1 MTRPIVIDA
10 DPGQDDAVAILM
22 ALAAPELE
30 VLAITTVAGN
40 VPQPLV
46 TNNAL
51 ALVELAGTETP
62 VYQGCV
68 RPMLREQ
75 YTAEYVHG
83 PTGID
88 GADLPAPSS
97 TAVAAH
103 AVDYL
108 IQVCLER
115 EDVTLVPVGPL
126 TNIAMA
132 IIKEPTIVPR
142 IRHILWMGGGF
153 FEGGNTTPAAEFN
166 AYVDPHAAQVVMSS
180 GAPLTIFPL
189 DVTHQALIMPEHLER
204 FRALGTRAGDSVA
217 GMLEFYERFDL
228 DKYGLPGGPLHD
240 PCTIAYLLD
249 PGLFTGKEVHVEVET
264 GSEKTIGMTVMD
276 WWGVT
281 AEPPNATVMHSVDGE
296 RFMDRVIAEISRY
309 PLG

>member
-1 MTRPIVIDA
+1 MTRAIVIDA

-22 ALAAPELE
+22 ALASPEID
-30 VLAITTVAGN
+30 VLAVTTVAGN

-68 RPMLREQ
+68 RPMLRDL

-88 GADLPAPSS
+88 GADLPPPVSKAGD
-97 TAVAAH
+97 AH

-115 EDVTLVPVGPL
+115 DGVTLVPVGPL

-132 IIKEPTIVPR
+132 IVKEPTIVPR
-142 IRHILWMGGGF
+142 IREIVWMGGGF

-166 AYVDPHAAQVVMSS
+166 AYVDPHAAQVVMSCD
-180 GAPLTIFPL
+180 APLTIFPL
-189 DVTHQALIMPEHLER
+189 DVTHQALIMPDHLER

-217 GMLEFYERFDL
+217 GMLDFYERFDL
-228 DKYGLPGGPLHD
+228 AKYGTAGAPLHD

-249 PGLFTGKEVHVEVET
+249 PGLFEGKKVHVEVET
-264 GSEKTIGMTVMD
+264 GSETTIGMTVMD
-276 WWGVT
+276 WWEVT
-281 AEPPNATVMHSVDGE
+281 GQEANATVMCRVDGE
-296 RFMDRVIAEISRY
+296 RFMDRVIAEISRF
-309 PLG
+309 PLR